1 MDEASDALTW
11 CCDWLMAEQSV
22 PPWCQDQWMAAGRH
36 SRVACPHRACEFGV
50 VGDEVAHGW
59 GEVVHGRSLGLMCVW
74 EREGLVM
81 ESKGG
86 VVMGRRGGADGIR
99 IRKRKK

>member
-1 MDEASDALTW
+1 
-11 CCDWLMAEQSV
+11 
-22 PPWCQDQWMAAGRH
+22 
-36 SRVACPHRACEFGV
+36 
-50 VGDEVAHGW
+50 
-59 GEVVHGRSLGLMCVW
+59 MCVR